1 MLSIYIYLI
10 NHAKQIGH
18 ILPLL
23 LIAGTEA
30 EQGEMREAYQCLITV
45 LQVAPCQMSMGL
57 KMSHRLNITS
67 FKLNLNCFPKA
78 KKRFKSKARKA
89 SM

>member
-1 MLSIYIYLI
+1 MQNRLAIVSHL
-10 NHAKQIGH
+10 
-18 ILPLL
+18 
-23 LIAGTEA
+23 AGTEA

-67 FKLNLNCFPKA
+67 FLACFKLNLYCFPKA